1 MPMFPRS
8 FSRHRRLLI
17 FAIQVVL
24 TAIGYL
30 TAFALRFDS
39 SIPAESIR
47 AFWMTLPVLLVI
59 RLVVFAR
66 LHLYRGYW
74 HHFGLEDLIDL
85 AQAVTISTVLFLIA
99 VIFLGQLGPVPRS
112 VFVLDWMLA
121 VLLGGG
127 IRFAVRCLHEGRITL
142 RRATGK
148 RVLVVGAGNGAER
161 LLRQL
166 RHEKHGAL
174 RVVALVDDDPAKRH
188 ISLHGVPVLGT
199 TERIVPLA
207 AKHRI
212 EMLVIAIPS
221 ATPSQLRRIVTRCAE
236 TKLEFKRL
244 PSLRE
249 LLDGRTAVTQL
260 ADVKLEH
267 LLARDPVVLDARS
280 VQEDLEGKVVLVTG
294 GAGSVGSE
302 LSRQIARVRPAKLI
316 LFEQAESALYFLQLE
331 IQQAHPALDLVPVIG
346 DVTIEERVAQVFEL
360 YRPDYVFHA
369 AAYKHVPMM
378 ETNAVE
384 AVRNNVLGTLRVAE
398 CAARYGAR
406 KFVLIS
412 TDKAVNPSSIMGAT
426 KRVAERIVLGWPS
439 LLASDTDFRA
449 VRFGNVLGSDGSVVP
464 LFKRQLAAGG
474 PLTVTH
480 PEVSRYFMTLPEAAQ
495 LVLQAAA
502 LPEAAGRIAMLEMGE
517 PVKIVEMAE
526 HFVRLAGLEPYRDV
540 QIVFTGLRAGEKM
553 FEELIAPSEV
563 SIPTS
568 ARQIHIIQTAAS
580 DAAAIQQD
588 VDRLCAATMIGDH
601 AVISEIRSLVPGCV
615 PARRETGVGVPRSIE
630 PEVRVATGAD
640 RASRDGNTPAH
651 WYRPPASEG
660 SATLES

>member
-1 MPMFPRS
+1 M
-8 FSRHRRLLI
+8 RHRRLLI
-17 FAIQVVL
+17 IVAQSVL
-24 TAIGYL
+24 IAVGYRA
-30 TAFALRFDS
+30 AFALRFDTA
-39 SIPAESIR
+39 IPAESIR
-47 AFWMTLPVLLVI
+47 AFWLTLPVLLGI

-66 LHLYRGYW
+66 LHLFRGYW

-85 AQAVTISTVLFLIA
+85 AQAVTLSSVLFLLA
-99 VIFLGQLGPVPRS
+99 AIFLDQLGPVPRS
-112 VFVLDWMLA
+112 VFVLDWMA
-121 VLLGGG
+121 AILLGGG
-127 IRFAVRCLHEGRITL
+127 ARFAARCLHEGRIPL
-142 RRATGK
+142 RRAKGK

-166 RHEKHGAL
+166 RHENGRAL
-174 RVVALVDDDPAKRH
+174 NVVALVDDDPAKRH
-188 ISLHGVPVLGT
+188 SALHGVPVVGT
-199 TERIVPLA
+199 TEQIAMLA
-207 AKHRI
+207 GKYRI

-221 ATPSQLRRIVTRCAE
+221 ATPSQLRRIVSRCAQ

-249 LLDGRTAVTQL
+249 MLDGQSLTQL

-267 LLARDPVVLDARS
+267 LLARDPVVLDTQR
-280 VQEDLEGKVVLVTG
+280 VQNDLEGKVVLVTG

-331 IQQAHPALDLVPVIG
+331 IQQAHPELELVPVIG
-346 DVTIEERVAQVFEL
+346 DVTIEERVAQVFRH

-398 CAARYGAR
+398 CAARWHAR

-426 KRVAERIVLGWPS
+426 KRIAERIVLGWPS
-439 LLASDTDFRA
+439 LHTSTTDFRA
-449 VRFGNVLGSDGSVVP
+449 VRFGNVLGSNGSVVP
-464 LFKRQLAAGG
+464 LFKQQLAAGG
-474 PLTVTH
+474 PITVTH
-480 PEVSRYFMTLPEAAQ
+480 PDVSRYFMTLPEAAQ

-553 FEELIAPSEV
+553 FEELIAPTEV
-563 SIPTS
+563 PIPTS
-568 ARQIHIIQTAAS
+568 MQQIHLIQTAAA
-580 DAAAIQQD
+580 DAATIQRD
-588 VDRLCAATMIGDH
+588 VDRLCAATVIGDH
-601 AVISEIRSLVPGCV
+601 AVADEIRMIVPGCTLS
-615 PARRETGVGVPRSIE
+615 RHETAVALPYSRE
-630 PEVRVATGAD
+630 PEVRSGATE
-640 RASRDGNTPAH
+640 RARRNYDSPPN
-651 WYRPPASEG
+651 WYHPPTSEG

>member
-1 MPMFPRS
+1 MPIV
-8 FSRHRRLLI
+8 SRILVRYRRLLI
-17 FAIQVVL
+17 IATQAALIAV
-24 TAIGYL
+24 GYRA
-30 TAFALRFDS
+30 AFALRFDTA
-39 SIPAESIR
+39 IPADSNH
-47 AFWMTLPVLLVI
+47 AFWLTLPVLLVI

-66 LHLYRGYW
+66 MHLFRGYW

-85 AQAVTISTVLFLIA
+85 AQAVTLSSVLFLLA
-99 VIFLGQLGPVPRS
+99 AIFLNQLGPVPRS
-112 VFVLDWMLA
+112 VFVLDWMA
-121 VLLGGG
+121 AILLGGG
-127 IRFAVRCLHEGRITL
+127 VRFAVRCLHEGRIPL
-142 RRATGK
+142 RRATGT

-166 RHEKHGAL
+166 RHETGRAL
-174 RVVALVDDDPAKRH
+174 NVVALVDDDPSKRH
-188 ISLHGVPVLGT
+188 IALHGVPVVGT
-199 TERIVPLA
+199 TEQIAMLA
-207 AKHRI
+207 GKYRV

-221 ATPSQLRRIVTRCAE
+221 ATPSQLRRIVSRCAQ
-236 TKLEFKRL
+236 TKLAFKRL

-249 LLDGRTAVTQL
+249 MLDGKSLTQL

-267 LLARDPVVLDARS
+267 LLARDPVVLDTQR
-280 VQEDLEGKVVLVTG
+280 VQNDLEGKVVLVTG

-316 LFEQAESALYFLQLE
+316 LFEQAESPLYFLQLE
-331 IQQAHPALDLVPVIG
+331 IQQAHPELELVPVIG
-346 DVTIEERVAQVFEL
+346 DVTIEERIAQVFRH

-398 CAARYGAR
+398 CAARWGAR

-439 LLASDTDFRA
+439 LRASATDFRA
-449 VRFGNVLGSDGSVVP
+449 VRFGNVLGSNGSVVP
-464 LFKRQLAAGG
+464 LFQQQLAAGG
-474 PLTVTH
+474 PITVTH
-480 PEVSRYFMTLPEAAQ
+480 PDVSRYFMTLPEAAQ

-553 FEELIAPSEV
+553 FEELIAPTEV
-563 SIPTS
+563 PIPTS
-568 ARQIHIIQTAAS
+568 MQQIHLIQTADA
-580 DAAAIQQD
+580 DAATIQRD
-588 VDRLCAATMIGDH
+588 VDRLCAAAAMGDH
-601 AVISEIRSLVPGCV
+601 AVAEEIRMVVPGCAPPSHDTAV
-615 PARRETGVGVPRSIE
+615 ALPFARE
-630 PEVRVATGAD
+630 PEVRPAPGAE
-640 RASRDGNTPAH
+640 RARRDYDAPPN
-651 WYRPPASEG
+651 WYHPPASEG